1 MPFLCGFHLGSISP
15 NSWPVGQEDEGFAFV
30 PNGHFGRSLHG
41 IAHLCNHLL
50 LLCCTSSCNYRKF
63 LEQHTV
69 VVVVVVG
76 GGGGGLDL
84 IDCG

>member
-15 NSWPVGQEDEGFAFV
+15 NSRPVGQEDEGFSFV

-69 VVVVVVG
+69 VVVVV

>member
-1 MPFLCGFHLGSISP
+1 MPFLCGFHLGSIFP
-15 NSWPVGQEDEGFAFV
+15 NSWPVGQEDEGFSFV

-69 VVVVVVG
+69 VVGV
-76 GGGGGLDL
+76 GGGGLDL